1 MTSAIIRIFFYNC
14 TTYIRTSTFCSVL
27 ARSETTQTVI
37 NLINNTAF
45 LSGSAIFY
53 NNLDNIQLYN
63 RSMSNPTS
71 IFYVPENFPTIPNA
85 SESLVLATQPRKLVL
100 SGSAKCSE
108 NFAACNVT
116 GITLGEEI
124 KIPAAISGYSDQP
137 AEAATFLLTRIDKH
151 NNLSVTNEL
160 IILLKGTLHEISVT
174 GNEIYNNNYLI
185 L

>member
-1 MTSAIIRIFFYNC
+1 
-14 TTYIRTSTFCSVL
+14 
-27 ARSETTQTVI
+27 
-37 NLINNTAF
+37 
-45 LSGSAIFY
+45 
-53 NNLDNIQLYN
+53 
-63 RSMSNPTS
+63 
-71 IFYVPENFPTIPNA
+71 
-85 SESLVLATQPRKLVL
+85 VL